1 MIFNLSVRHIVLF
14 WCVCCAMPVFSQNL
28 IKNPSFESLKNCPKY
43 LGNFDADVHDWSIPT
58 LGSTDYFNGC
68 STAMGTPEN
77 FKGKQPADFGI
88 GYAGMYLYAPED
100 YREYLQAELS
110 ETLVKGQKYQVSFYV
125 SLAELSNVAVKEFGI
140 LFSKDKME
148 LKTKK
153 VLSKKL
159 RYQLKG
165 NQYNYMEI
173 GYTNFYSDTQDWILV
188 NTIFEAQGTEQYMTI
203 GNFKKN
209 ARTRLFKTKKYS
221 GKGSYYYVDM
231 VHLQK
236 ADTINTSGITK
247 DYKNPMP
254 NFELDKTYLFKN
266 VLFEFNKSQ
275 LLTAAK
281 IEMQRMYG
289 YLNSNMSL
297 KIAINGHT
305 DTIGNDT
312 YNQDL
317 SQKRAKAVADYLLK
331 LGLHK
336 SRISWQG
343 YGGKTPV
350 APNTTKKGRQENRRV
365 EFVVT
370 KS

>member
-1 MIFNLSVRHIVLF
+1 MVYGLSVKHIVLL
-14 WCVCCAMPVFSQNL
+14 WCILCVVPVLSQNL
-28 IKNPSFESLKNCPKY
+28 IKNPSFESFGNCPKY
-43 LGNFDADVHDWSIPT
+43 LGNFNADVTDWSIPT
-58 LGSTDYFNGC
+58 HGSTDYFNGC

-77 FKGKQPADFGI
+77 FKGKQPADFGV

-100 YREYLQAELS
+100 YREYLQTELS
-110 ETLVKGQKYQVSFYV
+110 ETLMKGKKYQVSFYV
-125 SLAELSNVAVKEFGI
+125 SLAELSNVAVKEFGV

-148 LKTKK
+148 IETKK

-159 RYQLKG
+159 RYQQKG
-165 NQYNYMEI
+165 NNYNYMEI

-188 NTIFEAQGTEQYMTI
+188 NTVFEAKGIEKYMTI

-209 ARTRLFKTKKYS
+209 TRTRLFKTKKRL
-221 GKGSYYYVDM
+221 GKGAYYYIDM
-231 VHLQK
+231 VLVQTV
-236 ADTINTSGITK
+236 DTLNVSSING
-247 DYKNPMP
+247 DYKKPTA
-254 NFELDKTYLFKN
+254 NFELDKTYLFKK
-266 VLFEFNKSQ
+266 VLFEFNKFQ
-275 LLTAAK
+275 LLEPAK
-281 IEMQRMYG
+281 KEMRRMYS

-305 DTIGNDT
+305 DALGSNA
-312 YNQDL
+312 YNQNL
-317 SQKRAKAVADYLLK
+317 SQKRAKVVADYLLE

-343 YGGKTPV
+343 YGGRTPV
-350 APNTTKKGRQENRRV
+350 SSNDTKKGRQENRRV